1 VVADDRAR
9 SSLKAVKEACFEGF
23 HGGRLGVA
31 NGLRRDGTPLD
42 PNGTHPLE
50 VWTGINFGLAAYYRL
65 MDDSGTALA
74 ICSAV
79 VDQVYTGGLQFRTP
93 EAITAVNTFRACHY
107 LRAMAIWALWATH
120 TGWQSIPGAERQPTG
135 GGEP

>member
-1 VVADDRAR
+1 MVADERAQSALR
-9 SSLKAVKEACFEGF
+9 AVKEACFEGF
-23 HGGRLGVA
+23 QGGKLGVA

-65 MDDSGTALA
+65 MDQGDTALA
-74 ICSAV
+74 ICGAV
-79 VDQVYTGGLQFRTP
+79 VEQVYGGGLQFRTP
-93 EAITAVNTFRACHY
+93 EAITGVNTFRACHY

-120 TGWQSIPGAERQPTG
+120 TQWQVIPGAERG
-135 GGEP
+135 AA